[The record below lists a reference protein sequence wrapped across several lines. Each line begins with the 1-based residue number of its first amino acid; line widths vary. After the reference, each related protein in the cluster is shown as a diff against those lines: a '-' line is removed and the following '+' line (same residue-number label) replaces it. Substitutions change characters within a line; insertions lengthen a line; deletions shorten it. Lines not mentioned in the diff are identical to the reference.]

1 MKNLDNF
8 IVPERLAPSIN
19 RDNREPSQLEREAR
33 FVSLLDL
40 LVVQVDSFAMCEIED
55 GCGLV
60 VPPSDKLVAHYVLEG
75 EGTIVSDQLSLPIKA
90 GMVIVVPRGLAKQI
104 NGRGLV
110 RNLLDAESFCPLVPG
125 IVKFGSPS
133 GAENSLILGC
143 ATVHASLVPKLSMFE
158 DISMPLVCLDQN
170 QIATSIFRAILQE
183 LSNPGIGAKALVD
196 TLMKQILLLLLRDNL
211 QKSGLAAPTDGAP
224 TDSQIAR
231 AIDIIMTRPQ
241 DPHTVHKLAHLVGM
255 SRSSFTRNF
264 ADKVGMSPM
273 RYVQAARLTLASA
286 LLKSLTIPIKSIAA
300 SVGYASRSQFSR
312 AFVSMFGADPTTF
325 RQQAQRTTR
334 DSGDRDP
341 ATQDFLQPQR
351 PLPSPVIADESRG
364 QWGGFGAGLGN
375 TDHRNVTP
383 SPIRTRRSAAATH
396 PPLG

>member
-1 MKNLDNF
+1 MKDLDNLTA
-8 IVPERLAPSIN
+8 PERLVPTIDH
-19 RDNREPSQLEREAR
+19 DNLEPSQLEREAR

-40 LVVQVDSFAMCEIED
+40 LVVQIDSFAMCEIED

-75 EGTIVSDQLSLPIKA
+75 EGTIVSDQLSFPIKA
-90 GMVIVVPRGLAKQI
+90 GMVVVVPKGLGKQI
-104 NGRGLV
+104 NGRGPI
-110 RNLLDAESFCPLVPG
+110 RTLLDAETVCPLAPG
-125 IVKFGSPS
+125 IVKFGTSS
-133 GAENSLILGC
+133 GSENALILGC
-143 ATVHASLVPKLSMFE
+143 ATVHASLVPKLSMFD
-158 DISMPLVCLDQN
+158 DIPMPLICLDQN
-170 QIATSIFRAILQE
+170 KIAISIFKAILQE

-196 TLMKQILLLLLRDNL
+196 TLMKQVLLLILRDNL
-211 QKSGLAAPTDGAP
+211 EKSGTAASTDGAP

-241 DPHTVHKLAHLVGM
+241 DPHTVLKLAHLVGM

-300 SVGYASRSQFSR
+300 SVGYASRSHFSR

-325 RQQAQRTTR
+325 RQQAQRTTP
-334 DSGDRDP
+334 DSGNGDP
-341 ATQDFLQPQR
+341 AIQDFLQPER
-351 PLPSPVIADESRG
+351 SLPSPIIATESRD
-364 QWGGFGAGLGN
+364 QLGGFGAGIGT
-375 TDHRNVTP
+375 TDRRHVAAST
-383 SPIRTRRSAAATH
+383 IRTRRSAGAART
-396 PPLG
+396 L

>member
-1 MKNLDNF
+1 
-8 IVPERLAPSIN
+8 
-19 RDNREPSQLEREAR
+19 
-33 FVSLLDL
+33 
-40 LVVQVDSFAMCEIED
+40 
-55 GCGLV
+55 
-60 VPPSDKLVAHYVLEG
+60 
-75 EGTIVSDQLSLPIKA
+75 
-90 GMVIVVPRGLAKQI
+90 MVIVVPKGLGKQI
-104 NGRGLV
+104 NGRGPI
-110 RNLLDAESFCPLVPG
+110 RTLLDAETFCPLVPG
-125 IVKFGSPS
+125 IVKFGTSS
-133 GAENSLILGC
+133 NTGKALILGC
-143 ATVHASLVPKLSMFE
+143 ATVYAGLVPKLSMFE
-158 DISMPLVCLDQN
+158 DISMPLICLDQN
-170 QIATSIFRAILQE
+170 QIANSIFRAILQE

-211 QKSGLAAPTDGAP
+211 EKSGAAASTDGAP

-264 ADKVGMSPM
+264 ADKVGMPPM

-334 DSGDRDP
+334 DSGNGDP
-341 ATQDFLQPQR
+341 AIQDFLQPQR
-351 PLPSPVIADESRG
+351 SLPSPVIANESRD
-364 QWGGFGAGLGN
+364 QLGGFGAGIGT
-375 TDHRNVTP
+375 TDHHHVAAST
-383 SPIRTRRSAAATH
+383 IRTRRSAGAART
-396 PPLG
+396 L